1 MLSPQNQKDITE
13 SLAASF
19 LSAESNYG
27 EGHMTDWLR
36 YIAREKNLKEV
47 TIDILK
53 DSIEPPAA
61 RSMALASQMGT
72 LRNVL
77 RSELKKH
84 NVSSGF
90 ITKAV
95 LRFEISAS
103 STDEQDIKCYPMLE
117 DKFGKTYESK
127 EPVGEKTA
135 V

>member
-1 MLSPQNQKDITE
+1 MLSPQNQKEIAE

-19 LSAESNYG
+19 LGENSVYG

-36 YIAREKNLKEV
+36 KLASEKNLKEV
-47 TIDILK
+47 TLDILK
-53 DSIEPPAA
+53 NAIEPPAA

-77 RSELKKH
+77 KNELKNH

-95 LRFEISAS
+95 LRFEISTGTTA
-103 STDEQDIKCYPMLE
+103 EQDIKCFPTLE
-117 DKFGKTYESK
+117 DKFGKIYESK
-127 EPVGEKTA
+127 EPVGDKAA